1 MAEDDPHRLAL
12 EGLELDA
19 AEAARLESLLESN
32 PRDLDARTKLLGYYS
47 QRSYADASAR
57 RRKTAHC
64 LWMIRHRPEAEI
76 AGTPF
81 CQIQRFIDAA
91 AYRKAK
97 ALWDKQ
103 VERHRNDT
111 AVLANAVDF
120 HTIDESRTAIALLKR
135 LQRLE
140 PRNPEWH
147 DRLGHLYHL
156 QSGGGPGRKRNK
168 AAALRALEQWEMG
181 FALLQTDSDRF
192 HMLTQMAP
200 IAVDAGRPR
209 KAVRYAKKLLRHA
222 TKFRANWN
230 HGNAVH
236 YAYSALGRVALS
248 AKRIGEAK
256 RHLIASAKTKGS
268 PQLNSFGPN
277 QDLAAELLARGE
289 TKTVIRYLERCRKF
303 WKMGQPQIDAWT
315 MSIRETGKTDFLPV
329 PACAPPH
336 PSYSKILA
344 KAMRYAA
351 STFMPPR
358 SSTTTS
364 TPGSCA
370 RNLWMYT
377 ARGYRGS

>member
-32 PRDLDARTKLLGYYS
+32 PHDLEARTKLLGYYA
-47 QRSYADASAR
+47 QRSYTDASAR

-103 VERHRNDT
+103 VERHRKDT
-111 AVLANAVDF
+111 AVLANAAGF
-120 HTIDESRTAIALLKR
+120 HTLDEKRTAIAILKC
-135 LQRLE
+135 LQRLD

-147 DRLGHLYHL
+147 ERLGHLYHL
-156 QSGGGPGRKRNK
+156 QSGGGPGGKRNK
-168 AAALRALEQWEMG
+168 AAALRALEQWEKAL
-181 FALLQTDSDRF
+181 ALLLTDSARF
-192 HMLTQMAP
+192 YMLTQMAP
-200 IAVDAGRPR
+200 VAVDAGRPR
-209 KAVRYAKKLLRHA
+209 KAVRYAKEHLRRA
-222 TKFRANWN
+222 MKFRADWN

-236 YAYSALGRVALS
+236 YAHSALGRVALR
-248 AKRIGEAK
+248 AKRMGEAK

-277 QDLAAELLARGE
+277 QDLAAELLERGE
-289 TKTVIRYLERCRKF
+289 TTTVIRYLELCRAF
-303 WKMGQPQIDAWT
+303 WAMGQPQIDAWT
-315 MSIRETGKTDFLPV
+315 KSILETGKTDFLPV
-329 PACAPPH
+329 FDSKPFLAQIPPYNVH
-336 PSYSKILA
+336 PK
-344 KAMRYAA
+344 
-351 STFMPPR
+351 
-358 SSTTTS
+358 
-364 TPGSCA
+364 GG
-370 RNLWMYT
+370 N
-377 ARGYRGS
+377 GN